1 MIKVIRQFPVNAAC
15 QLLPT
20 RVREGAKAYRK
31 EISSRTIDV
40 ESVCMRGR
48 DDNRTNSDTD
58 LSSNDQNKHRQA
70 AEMET
75 THRNLVIDGQLTS
88 PAKALATDIYQYPV
102 VGIGG
107 LVVLDGEREVDGGVL
122 RAGFDDDVVQSSA
135 SNVGVV
141 DGVGELYDEER
152 Q

>member
-1 MIKVIRQFPVNAAC
+1 
-15 QLLPT
+15 
-20 RVREGAKAYRK
+20 
-31 EISSRTIDV
+31 
-40 ESVCMRGR
+40 MRGR

-58 LSSNDQNKHRQA
+58 
-70 AEMET
+70 
-75 THRNLVIDGQLTS
+75 RNLVIDGQLTS

-141 DGVGELYDEER
+141 DGVGEVGVDLSQVYGEVVRVVDGYR
-152 Q
+152 DV